1 VSKIYE
7 ALKRAEREREK
18 ARDGFPV
25 SRTEDPKEG
34 RAGDETYRRLRAS
47 LLFGAGASE
56 LRTILVTAARHREGT
71 SRVTL
76 GLAAALASEEG
87 TRVLLVEAN
96 LHSPALGRRLSL
108 DRRPGVGDFLAGKAT
123 VDQLILPVESL
134 GLSVVLAGA
143 LQPHANSESI
153 ESLLAELE
161 PQFDYVLIDAAP
173 VNRYADSSV
182 LAAKVDGVI
191 LVVEA
196 DRTPVV
202 EAEAAKRNLDRAGAR
217 ILGAVLNRQRSYL
230 PAMLQGLF

>member
-1 VSKIYE
+1 MSKIYE

-18 ARDGFPV
+18 ARDSFPV
-25 SRTEDPKEG
+25 NRTDDGKEE
-34 RAGDETYRRLRAS
+34 RRPEEAYRRLRTS
-47 LLFGAGASE
+47 LLFGAGGSE
-56 LRTILVTAARHREGT
+56 LRTVLVTAARHREGT
-71 SRVTL
+71 SRVAL
-76 GLAAALASEEG
+76 GLAAALAAEEG

-96 LHSPALGRRLSL
+96 LHSPALARRLSL
-108 DRRPGVGDFLAGKAT
+108 DHRPGVADYLAGTAT
-123 VDQLILPVESL
+123 VDQLIIPVESL
-134 GLSVVLAGA
+134 GLSVILAGS
-143 LQPHANSESI
+143 LQPRARSESM
-153 ESLLAELE
+153 ESLLAEVE

-173 VNRYADSSV
+173 VNRYADTAV